1 MPKFISGISQ
11 LGDAS
16 KQLNAINFSMNGLNV
31 DNISNYRAAVLGLS
45 KEQATLLLS
54 TKGLNQ
60 AQIDLILSNEQ
71 VTATQIAEAA
81 SLDGVNA
88 KKSILTAENQKQLLA
103 SKLLTTEKLAE
114 IASTIGLETAENG
127 SLISKKALN
136 AEMVK
141 QQLESLG
148 VVGSA
153 QAQIMSM
160 LGLTTAETGAATA
173 SNVLSGA
180 MAKLNIVLATNP
192 IGALI
197 TAIGIA
203 IGSVFLLKKGF
214 DAVTD
219 SAEDISKRTE
229 ELITKYKEMKNTAD
243 NNAKTVE
250 SLADEYETLS
260 KGVNGLG
267 ENVSLA
273 SDEYDRYNEIVNQI
287 AEMFPELVAGYTDE
301 GNAILSLKG
310 NVEGLRGAYKEAQQE
325 AYNLLV
331 ATGKDD
337 NGNDIMEDY
346 KNLSELDWYD
356 FDAAIGAKHVTTT
369 VKRDIAKQILD
380 LMSNMDTAVEEYD
393 KLAQEIYDAYGYK
406 GYNYLEE
413 MDLPA
418 ITDIFSDTT
427 GITKEALVAGRAT
440 VQSYYQGFQSEIDN
454 KLGNVRL
461 LANAFL
467 NVNDFYKDDSVSSE
481 IKNTLSL
488 IVNSIDEETAN
499 SFNGDPQMV
508 GAFVNSVV
516 NGIKESDSKI
526 KDAITDLFAN
536 QELSP
541 KQKNNLIKQIQ
552 DYFGKDNPISVFLQ
566 PQFEE
571 NETTQKN
578 VESAISKFGEG
589 NKGDLKA
596 FFEKNSINTQEE
608 VDKWN
613 EITKGTNNATE
624 AMEKYV
630 QGSTSLDK
638 MTVSL
643 DKMTVS
649 LSDLEGASDKIGKL
663 SSAFK
668 ELSDDGHITTKTLG
682 EIKTA
687 TGLADDEW
695 AGYESTLLNAKKGS
709 SEFSQAMSDLTY
721 KILEHEMGAEK
732 LANATEE
739 QIAAILRENGV
750 LNANAV
756 AESIVIAEKN
766 KKLSQ
771 STELAQA
778 YLYEKI
784 GVEELT
790 KKTEEEIGALLT
802 EANIES
808 TVEQRTYLLAQAKD
822 ALRFKTALAKA
833 TTAEEVVALA
843 MEASQAG
850 ITGNALNDLIL
861 DIGIFNNTNLDVSQK
876 VAALQEMGYYAHWTA
891 QGLSN
896 IDKVKKYSL
905 GGKNYIASYDKDGKL
920 AWVEKEKEI
929 DVPKVEI
936 PKITIPN
943 YSGAASGSKG
953 SGSDNKPDYED
964 PTDAII
970 NRINLR
976 SKEIEKQEEEI
987 QNLIEIAE
995 LEKDYEK
1002 QISLANDLIST
1013 RKKRVEELNTANAAL
1028 NNEAEY
1034 LRNSNSWDEDS
1045 WFDSQGNATEAYYAL
1060 FNASSKKQQD
1070 QIKYLFEKLGK
1081 YKKAY
1086 QDNAKEIIAL
1096 NKEIIQDERETIPQL
1111 WENLMDDSVSDIEH
1125 RIELRNNLVSPDYE
1139 SNIADY
1145 EEIKRLAHLR
1155 ADAWREAGYG
1165 EDSEEVQKWQKTWW
1179 DAENSILDENRK
1191 IFDERLQL
1199 SEDYIQ
1205 HSKDFGWENGDNEIK
1220 ARKRVLD
1227 WIQSDYYKSL
1237 IKDDKEYYK
1246 ILEEHRLNYLEAQ
1259 KEEFDKANNFGSS
1272 VLDSRKTLLQSYFD
1286 ATNSIVEAQH
1296 EINKELEASKTMYEW
1311 LDEDTRKLLFN
1322 QEDYNTLSEELY
1334 DIQYKADKLK
1344 RQYERDLNNST
1355 LETVESITSNYQM
1368 QYETL
1373 MKSYEIAKADLEI
1386 AKKKQKLNNV
1396 LNERN
1401 VRMFIDGQ
1409 WKWVANTEDV
1419 INAKSELA
1427 DAEYA
1432 KRVEEA
1438 GLTQQKSIN
1447 NLTKQQDELGVIINK
1462 FENGVIDLDDA
1473 VKMATQAI
1481 GRMPSALSSMYSNAS
1496 QNNVSSGSSYSSGR
1510 VLQVGNDGKAPAGA
1524 TVGDTIVTAG
1534 GNYKIVPAGTSGAKY
1549 NPASGHYSIKVG
1561 AVSSG
1566 SSGGSGSGSSRNP
1579 ISSNKS
1585 GINTSTVYIKQ
1596 KKAKGTG
1603 YTQSGSMLAGED
1615 GEEIFVDNN
1624 GHLIPVLQPTIFK
1637 DIEAGGKVFNTEQMK
1652 NLRPLWDLSNLNFGN
1667 SSFMSNIQPQ
1677 QVSHAQDNRIIING
1691 LTVDNGSTDGQAL
1704 ISALRRYVGNH

>member
-1 MPKFISGISQ
+1 MSVAAIGAVDYTKALDGLSLKQAQLMLTTQGIVGEEQKDLLVKQGLIATS
-11 LGDAS
+11 DRMSAS
-16 KQLNAINFSMNGLNV
+16 IVSEALASTALNKEQQEAILIKAGLMKQKTKELITSNACTEAEL
-31 DNISNYRAAVLGLS
+31 RAILAEKGIKGAKADTLIASILQTGQNSKEALSWKVLGAS
-45 KEQATLLLS
+45 AKEAMVAMLHNPLTWVIAGIASIGLLV
-54 TKGLNQ
+54 KGYD
-60 AQIDLILSNEQ
+60 AVI
-71 VTATQIAEAA
+71 
-81 SLDGVNA
+81 G
-88 KKSILTAENQKQLLA
+88 KQ
-103 SKLLTTEKLAE
+103 EKLSRTKIE
-114 IASTIGLETAENG
+114 GL
-127 SLISKKALN
+127 
-136 AEMVK
+136 
-141 QQLESLG
+141 
-148 VVGSA
+148 
-153 QAQIMSM
+153 
-160 LGLTTAETGAATA
+160 
-173 SNVLSGA
+173 
-180 MAKLNIVLATNP
+180 
-192 IGALI
+192 
-197 TAIGIA
+197 
-203 IGSVFLLKKGF
+203 
-214 DAVTD
+214 D
-219 SAEDISKRTE
+219 EDISKLDEEIRSLE
-229 ELITKYKEMKNTAD
+229 ELQSKLEDAKGSRYELSQIQTELNDAIGETQGLLNGESKAWDVANAKLKANIELKKQQRKQAQQDKVNESKVLYD
-243 NNAKTVE
+243 NNVIEIDWHTDKSGEKAREYAKALGVM
-250 SLADEYETLS
+250 ET
-260 KGVNGLG
+260 
-267 ENVSLA
+267 
-273 SDEYDRYNEIVNQI
+273 
-287 AEMFPELVAGYTDE
+287 YTDGKTDWE
-301 GNAILSLKG
+301 SYLKFI
-310 NVEGLRGAYKEAQQE
+310 ES
-325 AYNLLV
+325 
-331 ATGKDD
+331 D
-337 NGNDIMEDY
+337 DY
-346 KNLSELDWYD
+346 KNLSQEVKTALDDAMTFKTTYD
-356 FDAAIGAKHVTTT
+356 TEWAEYLKEQAETALSVFDETISNYDGAGGQQFIKGLISDMAQDGASLSEISDVVTQVIENQDMQDAINKYWESLVNP
-369 VKRDIAKQILD
+369 DIN
-380 LMSNMDTAVEEYD
+380 SE
-393 KLAQEIYDAYGYK
+393 
-406 GYNYLEE
+406 
-413 MDLPA
+413 
-418 ITDIFSDTT
+418 
-427 GITKEALVAGRAT
+427 EALQAVKKIFDDTVAKNPALKDFFDNFYNGIVAGGKAAT
-440 VQSYYQGFQSEIDN
+440 DTSSD
-454 KLGNVRL
+454 
-461 LANAFL
+461 
-467 NVNDFYKDDSVSSE
+467 VN
-481 IKNTLSL
+481 
-488 IVNSIDEETAN
+488 
-499 SFNGDPQMV
+499 
-508 GAFVNSVV
+508 
-516 NGIKESDSKI
+516 
-526 KDAITDLFAN
+526 
-536 QELSP
+536 
-541 KQKNNLIKQIQ
+541 
-552 DYFGKDNPISVFLQ
+552 
-566 PQFEE
+566 
-571 NETTQKN
+571 
-578 VESAISKFGEG
+578 
-589 NKGDLKA
+589 
-596 FFEKNSINTQEE
+596 
-608 VDKWN
+608 
-613 EITKGTNNATE
+613 
-624 AMEKYV
+624 
-630 QGSTSLDK
+630 K
-638 MTVSL
+638 MTVSIG
-643 DKMTVS
+643 
-649 LSDLEGASDKIGKL
+649 DLEKASDGIKTLG
-663 SSAFK
+663 SAFK

-709 SEFSQAMSDLTY
+709 AEFSQAMSDLTY

-784 GVEELT
+784 GIEELT
-790 KKTEEEIGALLT
+790 KKTEEEIEALLT

-891 QGLSN
+891 QGLAN
-896 IDKVKKYSL
+896 IAQVKKYSF
-905 GGKNYIASYDKDGKL
+905 GGKTHIISYDKDGKL
-920 AWVEKEKEI
+920 LGVEKEKEI
-929 DVPKVEI
+929 DIPKVEV

-943 YSGAASGSKG
+943 YSGAASSGGGKKG

-987 QNLIEIAE
+987 QNLIKIAE

-1002 QISLANDLIST
+1002 QISLTNDSIAT
-1013 RKKRVEELNTANAAL
+1013 RKKRVDELNTANAAL
-1028 NNEAEY
+1028 NNEVEY

-1060 FNASSKKQQD
+1060 FNVSSKEQQN
-1070 QIKYLFEKLGK
+1070 QIKDLFEKLSK

-1086 QDNAKEIIAL
+1086 QDNAKEIVEL
-1096 NKEIIQDERETIPQL
+1096 NKEILQDERETIPQL

-1125 RIELRNNLVSPDYE
+1125 RIELRNNLVSPDHE

-1179 DAENSILDENRK
+1179 DAENSILDESRK

-1286 ATNSIVEAQH
+1286 VTNSIVEAQH

-1322 QEDYNTLSEELY
+1322 QEDYNALSEELY

-1401 VRMFIDGQ
+1401 VRMFINGQ
-1409 WKWVANTEDV
+1409 WQWVANTEDV
-1419 INAKSELA
+1419 ANAKSELA

-1438 GLTQQKSIN
+1438 GLTQQESIN

-1462 FENGVIDLDDA
+1462 FENGVIDLNDA

-1481 GRMPSALSSMYSNAS
+1481 GRIPKSLSSMYSDVTKSSDKAKIQSSSSSVSKNNATATIP
-1496 QNNVSSGSSYSSGR
+1496 GLG
-1510 VLQVGNDGKAPAGA
+1510 
-1524 TVGDTIVTAG
+1524 TVGIHINDSGKTTTTG
-1534 GNYKIVPAGTSGAKY
+1534 LPAGTVVHTGGGDYKITGGSSGNY
-1549 NPASGHYSIKVG
+1549 SSIKVKDKY
-1561 AVSSG
+1561 ASG
-1566 SSGGSGSGSSRNP
+1566 TN
-1579 ISSNKS
+1579 NTKS
-1585 GINTSTVYIKQ
+1585 GTALMGEDEFEVYI
-1596 KKAKGTG
+1596 
-1603 YTQSGSMLAGED
+1603 
-1615 GEEIFVDNN
+1615 DNN
-1624 GHLIPVLQPTIFK
+1624 GHLIPIKQPTIFK
-1637 DIEAGGKVFNTEQMK
+1637 NIEAGGKVFNTDQMK
-1652 NLRPLWDLSNLNFGN
+1652 SLRTLWDMSNLNFGN
-1667 SSFMSNIQPQ
+1667 SSFMSNMQPQ
-1677 QVSHAQDNRIIING
+1677 QVSHTQDNRIIING

>member
-1 MPKFISGISQ
+1 MYSTNILFNLISTIFKTINSSVDDTRKTLALFNKDWNTYKTNWQKGFASNGFAGGIKSTFQSSNSIISPKQ
-11 LGDAS
+11 TQMLRDWN
-16 KQLNAINFSMNGLNV
+16 NAVKHGCTNQATFNRIIANADDNTKMYFAGLNKGKG
-31 DNISNYRAAVLGLS
+31 SLEGLKAA
-45 KEQATLLLS
+45 QNATK
-54 TKGLNQ
+54 T
-60 AQIDLILSNEQ
+60 
-71 VTATQIAEAA
+71 
-81 SLDGVNA
+81 
-88 KKSILTAENQKQLLA
+88 
-103 SKLLTTEKLAE
+103 
-114 IASTIGLETAENG
+114 STIGLTIAQTALNMAISMGFMAAISLAIKGFDKMINHAKRASEAADEAFEETSSKVQEQQEELKTLDE
-127 SLISKKALN
+127 LISKYRELKKDGTLDIEGRKEVKELQNDIADLVGTQARNLDLVNGKLDDEIKKLDKISAKEAKNAYETATANYNNSQRAKDNAAGDDSLFFFDGFAYTGKREKDAENILKEYGFGGNVRSGGFLDTALTVRDDYDNDMNALEGAQEKADYLQSMIDVLEQN
-136 AEMVK
+136 GQRATELYSGLISQRDK
-141 QQLESLG
+141 YLGYIDSQQGAANSLVNSWITYSQYSNEELSNIAVNSAESLEAYRQKMIEAAKNDES
-148 VVGSA
+148 VGK
-153 QAQIMSM
+153 
-160 LGLTTAETGAATA
+160 L
-173 SNVLSGA
+173 LSDG
-180 MAKLNIVLATNP
+180 
-192 IGALI
+192 
-197 TAIGIA
+197 
-203 IGSVFLLKKGF
+203 
-214 DAVTD
+214 
-219 SAEDISKRTE
+219 
-229 ELITKYKEMKNTAD
+229 
-243 NNAKTVE
+243 
-250 SLADEYETLS
+250 TLS
-260 KGVNGLG
+260 EKDLETAVNDFMATSTKFSDWYKQWIDDVQDTG
-267 ENVSLA
+267 ENV
-273 SDEYDRYNEIVNQI
+273 N
-287 AEMFPELVAGYTDE
+287 
-301 GNAILSLKG
+301 
-310 NVEGLRGAYKEAQQE
+310 
-325 AYNLLV
+325 
-331 ATGKDD
+331 
-337 NGNDIMEDY
+337 
-346 KNLSELDWYD
+346 
-356 FDAAIGAKHVTTT
+356 
-369 VKRDIAKQILD
+369 
-380 LMSNMDTAVEEYD
+380 
-393 KLAQEIYDAYGYK
+393 
-406 GYNYLEE
+406 
-413 MDLPA
+413 
-418 ITDIFSDTT
+418 
-427 GITKEALVAGRAT
+427 
-440 VQSYYQGFQSEIDN
+440 
-454 KLGNVRL
+454 
-461 LANAFL
+461 
-467 NVNDFYKDDSVSSE
+467 
-481 IKNTLSL
+481 
-488 IVNSIDEETAN
+488 
-499 SFNGDPQMV
+499 
-508 GAFVNSVV
+508 
-516 NGIKESDSKI
+516 
-526 KDAITDLFAN
+526 
-536 QELSP
+536 
-541 KQKNNLIKQIQ
+541 
-552 DYFGKDNPISVFLQ
+552 
-566 PQFEE
+566 
-571 NETTQKN
+571 
-578 VESAISKFGEG
+578 
-589 NKGDLKA
+589 
-596 FFEKNSINTQEE
+596 
-608 VDKWN
+608 
-613 EITKGTNNATE
+613 
-624 AMEKYV
+624 
-630 QGSTSLDK
+630 
-638 MTVSL
+638 
-643 DKMTVS
+643 KMTVS

-695 AGYESTLLNAKKGS
+695 AVYESTLLNAKKGS
-709 SEFSQAMSDLTY
+709 VEFSQAMSDLTY

-905 GGKNYIASYDKDGKL
+905 GGKNYIASYNKDGKL

-943 YSGAASGSKG
+943 YSGAASGSKSSGSKG

-1060 FNASSKKQQD
+1060 FNASSKEQQD

-1125 RIELRNNLVSPDYE
+1125 RIELRNNLVSPDYK

-1220 ARKRVLD
+1220 ARKRVLN

-1481 GRMPSALSSMYSNAS
+1481 GRMPKSLSSMYSDIAKSSDKAKIQSSSSSVSKNNATATIP
-1496 QNNVSSGSSYSSGR
+1496 GLG
-1510 VLQVGNDGKAPAGA
+1510 
-1524 TVGDTIVTAG
+1524 TVGVHINDSGKTTTTG
-1534 GNYKIVPAGTSGAKY
+1534 LPAGTVVHTDGGDYKITGGSSGNY
-1549 NPASGHYSIKVG
+1549 SSIKVKNKY
-1561 AVSSG
+1561 A
-1566 SSGGSGSGSSRNP
+1566 GGTN
-1579 ISSNKS
+1579 NTKS
-1585 GINTSTVYIKQ
+1585 GTTLMGEDDFEVYI
-1596 KKAKGTG
+1596 
-1603 YTQSGSMLAGED
+1603 
-1615 GEEIFVDNN
+1615 DNN
-1624 GHLIPVLQPTIFK
+1624 GHLIPIKQPTIFT

>member
-1 MPKFISGISQ
+1 MSVAAIGAVDYTKALDGLSLKQAQLMLTTQGIVGEEQKDLLVKQGLIATS
-11 LGDAS
+11 DRMSAS
-16 KQLNAINFSMNGLNV
+16 IVSEALASTALNKEQQEAILIKAGLMKQKTKELITSNACTEAEL
-31 DNISNYRAAVLGLS
+31 RAILAEKGIKGAKADTLIASILQTGQNSKEALSWKVLGAS
-45 KEQATLLLS
+45 AKEAMVAMLHNPLTWVIAGIASIGLLV
-54 TKGLNQ
+54 KGYD
-60 AQIDLILSNEQ
+60 AVI
-71 VTATQIAEAA
+71 
-81 SLDGVNA
+81 G
-88 KKSILTAENQKQLLA
+88 KQ
-103 SKLLTTEKLAE
+103 EKLSRTKIE
-114 IASTIGLETAENG
+114 GL
-127 SLISKKALN
+127 
-136 AEMVK
+136 
-141 QQLESLG
+141 
-148 VVGSA
+148 
-153 QAQIMSM
+153 
-160 LGLTTAETGAATA
+160 
-173 SNVLSGA
+173 
-180 MAKLNIVLATNP
+180 
-192 IGALI
+192 
-197 TAIGIA
+197 
-203 IGSVFLLKKGF
+203 
-214 DAVTD
+214 D
-219 SAEDISKRTE
+219 EDISKLDEEIRSLE
-229 ELITKYKEMKNTAD
+229 ELQSKLEDAKGSRYELSQIQTELNDVIGETQGLLNGESKAWDVANAKLKANIELKKQQRKQAQQDKVNESKVLYD
-243 NNAKTVE
+243 NNVIEIDWHTDKSGEKARGYAKALGVM
-250 SLADEYETLS
+250 ET
-260 KGVNGLG
+260 
-267 ENVSLA
+267 
-273 SDEYDRYNEIVNQI
+273 
-287 AEMFPELVAGYTDE
+287 YTDGKTDWE
-301 GNAILSLKG
+301 SYLKFI
-310 NVEGLRGAYKEAQQE
+310 ES
-325 AYNLLV
+325 
-331 ATGKDD
+331 D
-337 NGNDIMEDY
+337 DY
-346 KNLSELDWYD
+346 KNLSQEVKTALDDAMTFKTTYD
-356 FDAAIGAKHVTTT
+356 TEWAEYLKEQAETALSVFDETISNYDGAGGQQFIKGLISDMAQDGASLSEISDVVTQVIENQDMQDAINKYWESLVNP
-369 VKRDIAKQILD
+369 DIN
-380 LMSNMDTAVEEYD
+380 SE
-393 KLAQEIYDAYGYK
+393 
-406 GYNYLEE
+406 
-413 MDLPA
+413 
-418 ITDIFSDTT
+418 
-427 GITKEALVAGRAT
+427 EALQAVKKIFDDTVAKNPALKDFFDNFYNGIVAGGKAAT
-440 VQSYYQGFQSEIDN
+440 DTSSD
-454 KLGNVRL
+454 
-461 LANAFL
+461 
-467 NVNDFYKDDSVSSE
+467 VN
-481 IKNTLSL
+481 
-488 IVNSIDEETAN
+488 
-499 SFNGDPQMV
+499 
-508 GAFVNSVV
+508 
-516 NGIKESDSKI
+516 
-526 KDAITDLFAN
+526 
-536 QELSP
+536 
-541 KQKNNLIKQIQ
+541 
-552 DYFGKDNPISVFLQ
+552 
-566 PQFEE
+566 
-571 NETTQKN
+571 
-578 VESAISKFGEG
+578 
-589 NKGDLKA
+589 
-596 FFEKNSINTQEE
+596 
-608 VDKWN
+608 
-613 EITKGTNNATE
+613 
-624 AMEKYV
+624 
-630 QGSTSLDK
+630 K
-638 MTVSL
+638 MTVSIG
-643 DKMTVS
+643 
-649 LSDLEGASDKIGKL
+649 DLGKASDGIKTLG
-663 SSAFK
+663 SAFK

-784 GVEELT
+784 GIEDIT
-790 KKTEEEIGALLT
+790 KKTEEEIEALLT

-891 QGLSN
+891 QGLAN
-896 IDKVKKYSL
+896 IAQVKKYSF
-905 GGKNYIASYDKDGKL
+905 GGKTHIISYDKDGKL
-920 AWVEKEKEI
+920 LGVEKEKEI
-929 DVPKVEI
+929 DIPKVEV

-943 YSGAASGSKG
+943 YSGAASSGGGKKG

-987 QNLIEIAE
+987 QNLIKIAE

-1002 QISLANDLIST
+1002 QISKANDLIST

-1028 NNEAEY
+1028 NNEVEY

-1060 FNASSKKQQD
+1060 FNASSKEQQN
-1070 QIKYLFEKLGK
+1070 QIKDLFEKLSK

-1086 QDNAKEIIAL
+1086 QDNAKEIVEL
-1096 NKEIIQDERETIPQL
+1096 NKEILQDERETIPQL

-1125 RIELRNNLVSPDYE
+1125 RIELRNNLVSPDHE

-1179 DAENSILDENRK
+1179 DAENSILDESRK

-1286 ATNSIVEAQH
+1286 VTNSIVEAQH

-1322 QEDYNTLSEELY
+1322 QEDYNALSEELY

-1401 VRMFIDGQ
+1401 VRMFINGQ
-1409 WKWVANTEDV
+1409 WQWVANTEDV
-1419 INAKSELA
+1419 ANAKSELA

-1438 GLTQQKSIN
+1438 GLTQQESIN
-1447 NLTKQQDELGVIINK
+1447 NLTKRQDELSVVIK
-1462 FENGVIDLDDA
+1462 QFENGIIDLDEA
-1473 VKMATQAI
+1473 IKLAKNAI
-1481 GRMPSALSSMYSNAS
+1481 GNLPSALSSMYSKAS

-1510 VLQVGNDGKAPAGA
+1510 VLQVGSDGKAPAGA

-1585 GINTSTVYIKQ
+1585 GINISTVYIKQ

-1615 GEEIFVDNN
+1615 GEEIFIDNN
-1624 GHLIPVLQPTIFK
+1624 GHLVPVLQPTIFK
-1637 DIEAGGKVFNTEQMK
+1637 DIEAGGKVFNTDQMK
-1652 NLRPLWDLSNLNFGN
+1652 SLRTLWDMSNLNFGN
-1667 SSFMSNIQPQ
+1667 SSFMSNMQPQ
-1677 QVSHAQDNRIIING
+1677 QVSHTQDNRIIING

>member
-1 MPKFISGISQ
+1 MGYTEK
-11 LGDAS
+11 
-16 KQLNAINFSMNGLNV
+16 
-31 DNISNYRAAVLGLS
+31 
-45 KEQATLLLS
+45 
-54 TKGLNQ
+54 
-60 AQIDLILSNEQ
+60 QID
-71 VTATQIAEAA
+71 A
-81 SLDGVNA
+81 
-88 KKSILTAENQKQLLA
+88 
-103 SKLLTTEKLAE
+103 
-114 IASTIGLETAENG
+114 
-127 SLISKKALN
+127 LISKY
-136 AEMVK
+136 
-141 QQLESLG
+141 G
-148 VVGSA
+148 D
-153 QAQIMSM
+153 
-160 LGLTTAETGAATA
+160 
-173 SNVLSGA
+173 LSGA
-180 MAKLNIVLATNP
+180 MDEATRKALEKARTDAHTDVATSSKMLEDSANGGLTTD
-192 IGALI
+192 ILI
-197 TAIGIA
+197 TDNGTGNVNLDKQIEEILSKVATKSAEQGNAWIANDQSAEGLYAYYSALQEVVQLIQQTASETNDSSLLDLGNAFNTTTYGEITEAIGKLSEAADLYGDA
-203 IGSVFLLKKGF
+203 ISRLHNADAQLELANYLKTNSINSKESF
-214 DAVTD
+214 DNYINGIKN
-219 SAEDISKRTE
+219 STE
-229 ELITKYKEMKNTAD
+229 Y
-243 NNAKTVE
+243 
-250 SLADEYETLS
+250 
-260 KGVNGLG
+260 
-267 ENVSLA
+267 
-273 SDEYDRYNEIVNQI
+273 SDEYKLVLIDVAND
-287 AEMFPELVAGYTDE
+287 AFPQFS
-301 GNAILSLKG
+301 NA
-310 NVEGLRGAYKEAQQE
+310 V
-325 AYNLLV
+325 
-331 ATGKDD
+331 
-337 NGNDIMEDY
+337 
-346 KNLSELDWYD
+346 
-356 FDAAIGAKHVTTT
+356 
-369 VKRDIAKQILD
+369 
-380 LMSNMDTAVEEYD
+380 
-393 KLAQEIYDAYGYK
+393 
-406 GYNYLEE
+406 
-413 MDLPA
+413 
-418 ITDIFSDTT
+418 
-427 GITKEALVAGRAT
+427 
-440 VQSYYQGFQSEIDN
+440 
-454 KLGNVRL
+454 
-461 LANAFL
+461 
-467 NVNDFYKDDSVSSE
+467 
-481 IKNTLSL
+481 
-488 IVNSIDEETAN
+488 
-499 SFNGDPQMV
+499 
-508 GAFVNSVV
+508 
-516 NGIKESDSKI
+516 
-526 KDAITDLFAN
+526 KDAGENAN
-536 QELSP
+536 
-541 KQKNNLIKQIQ
+541 
-552 DYFGKDNPISVFLQ
+552 
-566 PQFEE
+566 
-571 NETTQKN
+571 
-578 VESAISKFGEG
+578 
-589 NKGDLKA
+589 
-596 FFEKNSINTQEE
+596 
-608 VDKWN
+608 
-613 EITKGTNNATE
+613 
-624 AMEKYV
+624 
-630 QGSTSLDK
+630 K
-638 MTVSL
+638 MTVSIG
-643 DKMTVS
+643 
-649 LSDLEGASDKIGKL
+649 DLEKASDGIKTLG
-663 SSAFK
+663 SAFK

-709 SEFSQAMSDLTY
+709 AEFSQAMSDLTY

-739 QIAAILRENGV
+739 QIAAILHENGV

-784 GVEELT
+784 GIEELT
-790 KKTEEEIGALLT
+790 KKTEEEIEALLT

-891 QGLSN
+891 QGLAN
-896 IDKVKKYSL
+896 IAQVKKYSF
-905 GGKNYIASYDKDGKL
+905 GGKTHIISYDKDGKL
-920 AWVEKEKEI
+920 LGVEKEKEI
-929 DVPKVEI
+929 DIPKVEV

-943 YSGAASGSKG
+943 YSGAASSGGGKKG
-953 SGSDNKPDYED
+953 SGSDKSDKPDYED

-1002 QISLANDLIST
+1002 QISLTNDSIAT

-1028 NNEAEY
+1028 NNEVEY
-1034 LRNSNSWDEDS
+1034 LRNSNSWDDEDS

-1060 FNASSKKQQD
+1060 FNASSKEQQN
-1070 QIKYLFEKLGK
+1070 QIKDLFEKLSK

-1086 QDNAKEIIAL
+1086 QDNAKEIVEL
-1096 NKEIIQDERETIPQL
+1096 NKEILQDERETIPQL

-1125 RIELRNNLVSPDYE
+1125 RIELRNNLVSPDHE

-1179 DAENSILDENRK
+1179 DAENSILDESRK

-1286 ATNSIVEAQH
+1286 VTNSIVDAQH
-1296 EINKELEASKTMYEW
+1296 EINKELETSKTMYEW

-1322 QEDYNTLSEELY
+1322 QEDYNALSEELY

-1344 RQYERDLNNST
+1344 RQYERELNNST

-1438 GLTQQKSIN
+1438 GFTQQKSIN

-1481 GRMPSALSSMYSNAS
+1481 GRMPKSLSSMYSDVTKSSDKAKIQSSSSSVSKNNATATIP
-1496 QNNVSSGSSYSSGR
+1496 GLG
-1510 VLQVGNDGKAPAGA
+1510 
-1524 TVGDTIVTAG
+1524 TVGVHINDSGKTTTTG
-1534 GNYKIVPAGTSGAKY
+1534 LPAGTVVHTDGGDYKITGGSSGNY
-1549 NPASGHYSIKVG
+1549 SSIKVKDKY
-1561 AVSSG
+1561 ASG
-1566 SSGGSGSGSSRNP
+1566 TN
-1579 ISSNKS
+1579 NTKS
-1585 GINTSTVYIKQ
+1585 GTALMGEDEFEVYI
-1596 KKAKGTG
+1596 
-1603 YTQSGSMLAGED
+1603 
-1615 GEEIFVDNN
+1615 DNN
-1624 GHLIPVLQPTIFK
+1624 GHLIPIKQPTIFT

-1652 NLRPLWDLSNLNFGN
+1652 NLSTLWN
-1667 SSFMSNIQPQ
+1667 MSNIKIPDYSSL
-1677 QVSHAQDNRIIING
+1677 VNRYDSHNMTTNNDYSVTIKD
-1691 LTVDNGSTDGQAL
+1691 LVVDNGSSDGQAL
-1704 ISALRRYVGNH
+1704 VSALRRYIGNH

>member
-1 MPKFISGISQ
+1 MFNKSFANMRRDLSSGQGIGVSIFSGNSVTKNDVQHIRDFDTAMKNGSTTAQAWRKHMTGCTVAAKQQAKQCLINKGSLTELANGLQQTTVKAKGAELGLKALSIAGNMLMMMGISMAISGIIKGFQ
-11 LGDAS
+11 ALANA
-16 KQLNAINFSMNGLNV
+16 QENAIEKANEF
-31 DNISNYRAAVLGLS
+31 IS
-45 KEQATLLLS
+45 KFEEQRDA
-54 TKGLNQ
+54 
-60 AQIDLILSNEQ
+60 
-71 VTATQIAEAA
+71 
-81 SLDGVNA
+81 
-88 KKSILTAENQKQLLA
+88 LTANKQTID
-103 SKLLTTEKLAE
+103 SISSDYEKLAK
-114 IASTIGLETAENG
+114 G
-127 SLISKKALN
+127 
-136 AEMVK
+136 VD
-141 QQLESLG
+141 SLG
-148 VVGSA
+148 
-153 QAQIMSM
+153 
-160 LGLTTAETGAATA
+160 
-173 SNVLSGA
+173 
-180 MAKLNIVLATNP
+180 
-192 IGALI
+192 
-197 TAIGIA
+197 
-203 IGSVFLLKKGF
+203 
-214 DAVTD
+214 
-219 SAEDISKRTE
+219 R
-229 ELITKYKEMKNTAD
+229 
-243 NNAKTVE
+243 
-250 SLADEYETLS
+250 
-260 KGVNGLG
+260 
-267 ENVSLA
+267 NVSLN
-273 SDEYDRYNEIVNQI
+273 SDEYARYNEIVNQI
-287 AEMFPELVAGYTDE
+287 ADMFPHMVQGYTDE
-301 GNAILSLKG
+301 GNAIIKCKG
-310 NVEGLRGAYKEAQQE
+310 DVEKLTQAYKDQKDAAQDDIIVGSAEVFAGFKASTDKNPKNIWEESGLLQMKELVDKIVATSGDVERIQE
-325 AYNLLV
+325 VIHGLGGNSLVIGDVFDKIGLDKGWFDWNTLDAEYISENIKKFQSLFNTLNTEIDAQAAKIKPIMQAYLEQSYEYQGLDEDVQDIVKQIIGQFDSEFFAQFDNETEMASWVTDNIINKFKGKDGKDLASKFSIVLDAHTKFNNGEISYDDFDSKVVEFLNLL
-331 ATGKDD
+331 KDKDIPAEVRTKFMLLFD
-337 NGNDIMEDY
+337 NEELFNDDGSSYFQHE
-346 KNLSELDWYD
+346 
-356 FDAAIGAKHVTTT
+356 A
-369 VKRDIAKQILD
+369 
-380 LMSNMDTAVEEYD
+380 D
-393 KLAQEIYDAYGYK
+393 KLRERFGEEIYDKARDLNK
-406 GYNYLEE
+406 EE
-413 MDLPA
+413 IDAALTIDPSTISSWEDLRKE
-418 ITDIFSDTT
+418 IDSIISKN
-427 GITKEALVAGRAT
+427 KEA
-440 VQSYYQGFQSEIDN
+440 N
-454 KLGNVRL
+454 
-461 LANAFL
+461 
-467 NVNDFYKDDSVSSE
+467 
-481 IKNTLSL
+481 
-488 IVNSIDEETAN
+488 
-499 SFNGDPQMV
+499 
-508 GAFVNSVV
+508 
-516 NGIKESDSKI
+516 
-526 KDAITDLFAN
+526 
-536 QELSP
+536 
-541 KQKNNLIKQIQ
+541 
-552 DYFGKDNPISVFLQ
+552 
-566 PQFEE
+566 
-571 NETTQKN
+571 
-578 VESAISKFGEG
+578 
-589 NKGDLKA
+589 
-596 FFEKNSINTQEE
+596 
-608 VDKWN
+608 
-613 EITKGTNNATE
+613 
-624 AMEKYV
+624 
-630 QGSTSLDK
+630 K
-638 MTVSL
+638 MTVSIG
-643 DKMTVS
+643 
-649 LSDLEGASDKIGKL
+649 DLEKASDGIKTLG
-663 SSAFK
+663 SAFK

-695 AGYESTLLNAKKGS
+695 AGYESNLLNAKKGS
-709 SEFSQAMSDLTY
+709 AEFSQAMSDLTY

-784 GVEELT
+784 GIEELT
-790 KKTEEEIGALLT
+790 KKTEEEIEALLT

-822 ALRFKTALAKA
+822 ALRFKNALAKA

-850 ITGNALNDLIL
+850 ITGKALNDLII
-861 DIGIFNNTNLDVSQK
+861 DVGIFNNTNLDVSQK

-891 QGLSN
+891 QGLAN
-896 IDKVKKYSL
+896 IAQVKKYSF
-905 GGKNYIASYDKDGKL
+905 GGKTHIISYDKDGKL
-920 AWVEKEKEI
+920 LGVEKEKEI
-929 DVPKVEI
+929 DIPKVEV

-943 YSGAASGSKG
+943 YSGAASSGGGKKG

-987 QNLIEIAE
+987 QNLIKIAE

-1028 NNEAEY
+1028 NNEVEY

-1060 FNASSKKQQD
+1060 FNASSKEQQN
-1070 QIKYLFEKLGK
+1070 QIKDLFEKLSK

-1086 QDNAKEIIAL
+1086 QDNAKEIVEL
-1096 NKEIIQDERETIPQL
+1096 NKEILQDERETIPQL

-1125 RIELRNNLVSPDYE
+1125 RIELRNNLVSPDHE

-1179 DAENSILDENRK
+1179 DAENSILDESRK

-1286 ATNSIVEAQH
+1286 VTNSIVEAQH

-1322 QEDYNTLSEELY
+1322 QEDYNALSEELY

-1401 VRMFIDGQ
+1401 VRMFINGQ
-1409 WKWVANTEDV
+1409 WQWVANTEDV
-1419 INAKSELA
+1419 ANAKSELA

-1438 GLTQQKSIN
+1438 GLTQQESIN
-1447 NLTKQQDELGVIINK
+1447 NLTKRQDELSVVIK
-1462 FENGVIDLDDA
+1462 QFENGIIDLDEA
-1473 VKMATQAI
+1473 IKLAKNAI
-1481 GRMPSALSSMYSNAS
+1481 GSLPSALSSMYSNAS

-1510 VLQVGNDGKAPAGA
+1510 ILQVGNDGKAPAGA

-1585 GINTSTVYIKQ
+1585 GINISTVYIKQ

-1637 DIEAGGKVFNTEQMK
+1637 DIEAGGKVFNTDQMK
-1652 NLRPLWDLSNLNFGN
+1652 SLRTLWDMSNLNFGN
-1667 SSFMSNIQPQ
+1667 SSFMSNMQPQ
-1677 QVSHAQDNRIIING
+1677 QVSHTQDNRIIING

>member
-1 MPKFISGISQ
+1 MFKTVDGELKVFNKTILSTQNNLKNLQTQTANLSYYTAGGNHVNLQNVPIAQPQTVSNFTKLNNAFKVYNDNLTKSTGLQNAYIKSVGGQNQALGNYLARLNGAKASMGGYIASLAKAKLATIGLRVATLALNVGLTLGITTLISGIAKMIGASEEMSQ
-11 LGDAS
+11 QAS
-16 KQLNAINFSMNGLNV
+16 EATSK
-31 DNISNYRAAVLGLS
+31 Y
-45 KEQATLLLS
+45 KEQAASIDEYKNKIAELKTALNDENISYSEARDKRSQLLDIQKQLIDTYGVEAS
-54 TKGLNQ
+54 G
-60 AQIDLILSNEQ
+60 IDLVNG
-71 VTATQIAEAA
+71 
-81 SLDGVNA
+81 SLDDQINKLDTLNKQKRQEWENEVNKLSSGQQWQKWSGA
-88 KKSILTAENQKQLLA
+88 AGLALLDIVTLDWTLQDMDDWLADFDNKTNIERVQEKVENFKKSISLSDLNLDSEELEKLKSQLESFNGVSFKGNKMTIAGDAKTVQDTITQIQTQVIGSREDLRSLDQDLKDVYNSAKKIVDENWDTYNTALQNQILDDKTGLEYYGKLTEAYETYQEAVKDGDEKTINEAKEGYSKILSDIAGSDMSDSFKKFFENMYPDISDIVDDWKFEVDIVPKINTNKDGLKDDIETVKA
-103 SKLLTTEKLAE
+103 LTTEE
-114 IASTIGLETAENG
+114 ISAAFENNG
-127 SLISKKALN
+127 TGVSKDEWEAITNLN
-136 AEMVK
+136 AE
-141 QQLESLG
+141 
-148 VVGSA
+148 A
-153 QAQIMSM
+153 QANG
-160 LGLTTAETGAATA
+160 LDLTT
-173 SNVLSGA
+173 
-180 MAKLNIVLATNP
+180 
-192 IGALI
+192 
-197 TAIGIA
+197 
-203 IGSVFLLKKGF
+203 FLEQLR
-214 DAVTD
+214 
-219 SAEDISKRTE
+219 E
-229 ELITKYKEMKNTAD
+229 
-243 NNAKTVE
+243 
-250 SLADEYETLS
+250 
-260 KGVNGLG
+260 
-267 ENVSLA
+267 
-273 SDEYDRYNEIVNQI
+273 
-287 AEMFPELVAGYTDE
+287 AGY
-301 GNAILSLKG
+301 
-310 NVEGLRGAYKEAQQE
+310 
-325 AYNLLV
+325 LV
-331 ATGKDD
+331 SQLDKD
-337 NGNDIMEDY
+337 IE
-346 KNLSELDWYD
+346 K
-356 FDAAIGAKHVTTT
+356 A
-369 VKRDIAKQILD
+369 
-380 LMSNMDTAVEEYD
+380 
-393 KLAQEIYDAYGYK
+393 
-406 GYNYLEE
+406 
-413 MDLPA
+413 
-418 ITDIFSDTT
+418 
-427 GITKEALVAGRAT
+427 
-440 VQSYYQGFQSEIDN
+440 
-454 KLGNVRL
+454 
-461 LANAFL
+461 
-467 NVNDFYKDDSVSSE
+467 VNDTKNKYGNGVDWGKYFKD
-481 IKNTLSL
+481 
-488 IVNSIDEETAN
+488 NSID
-499 SFNGDPQMV
+499 
-508 GAFVNSVV
+508 
-516 NGIKESDSKI
+516 
-526 KDAITDLFAN
+526 
-536 QELSP
+536 
-541 KQKNNLIKQIQ
+541 
-552 DYFGKDNPISVFLQ
+552 
-566 PQFEE
+566 
-571 NETTQKN
+571 
-578 VESAISKFGEG
+578 
-589 NKGDLKA
+589 
-596 FFEKNSINTQEE
+596 TQEE
-608 VDKWN
+608 IDKWN
-613 EITKGTNNATE
+613 EVTNGIDNAE
-624 AMEKYV
+624 DAMNAYANASSEV
-630 QGSTSLDK
+630 N
-638 MTVSL
+638 
-643 DKMTVS
+643 KMTVS

-790 KKTEEEIGALLT
+790 KKTEDEIGALLT

-1060 FNASSKKQQD
+1060 FNASSKEQQD
-1070 QIKYLFEKLGK
+1070 QIKYLFEKIGK

-1311 LDEDTRKLLFN
+1311 LDEDTRRLLFN

-1432 KRVEEA
+1432 KRVEES
-1438 GLTQQKSIN
+1438 GLTQQESIN

-1585 GINTSTVYIKQ
+1585 GINISTVYIKQ